1 MAMKISPVSTYTS
14 VQKGKK
20 YGTVAGLAVSGAYVA
35 KNAKSTFT
43 QAAQNGLEKLG
54 SKNKGIA
61 IAALTTAGI
70 IGVVTTVGRLAGAVV
85 GKIVQSCKKD
95 ADSQAYLCSRADEH
109 KANKK
114 PGKVCSTTA

>member
-1 MAMKISPVSTYTS
+1 MSMRISHVTTSTP
-14 VQKGKK
+14 VQKGKR
-20 YGTVAGLAVSGAYVA
+20 YGTVAGLTVSGAYVA

-61 IAALTTAGI
+61 FAVLTTAGI
-70 IGVVTTVGRLAGAVV
+70 IGVVTGVGRLAGAIV
-85 GKIVQSCKKD
+85 GKIVESCKK
-95 ADSQAYLCSRADEH
+95 EH
-109 KANKK
+109 TLKHYMDLSTESIAEKK